1 MLQQINLYRPEKKKK
16 EFDLRFEQLV
26 SVFQIYLLGLGLLT
40 AYDSYV
46 YYSDKQQAEA
56 LTKLHSER
64 AKQLE
69 SISKK
74 VPKEQTRQQIINKIE
89 QFQREIQGKERI
101 YSMLALAQKSR
112 ISGYASYLESLAK
125 LTVQGL
131 WLTEFVFK
139 NNGQYMLLEGKAVE
153 PNLVPEL
160 ITSLSAS
167 KDFSGKTFEVFK
179 LNLDEESKHVEFIL
193 ETKVAEAAP

>member
-16 EFDLRFEQLV
+16 EFDLRFEQLI

-40 AYDSYV
+40 AYDSYI

-69 SISKK
+69 AIAKK

-89 QFQREIQGKERI
+89 QYQKEIQGKERI
-101 YSMLALAQKSR
+101 YSMLAMTQKSR

-131 WLTEFVFK
+131 WITEFVFK

-160 ITSLSAS
+160 ISSLSAS

-179 LNLDEESKHVEFIL
+179 LSLDEESKHIEFIL

>member
-89 QFQREIQGKERI
+89 QYQKEIQSKERI
-101 YSMLALAQKSR
+101 YSMLALTQKSR

>member
-16 EFDLRFEQLV
+16 EFDLRFEQLI

-40 AYDSYV
+40 AYDSYI

-69 SISKK
+69 AIAKK

-89 QFQREIQGKERI
+89 QYQKEIQGKERI
-101 YSMLALAQKSR
+101 YSMLAMTQKSR

-131 WLTEFVFK
+131 WITEFVFK

-160 ITSLSAS
+160 ISSLSAS

-179 LNLDEESKHVEFIL
+179 LNLDEESKHIEFIL